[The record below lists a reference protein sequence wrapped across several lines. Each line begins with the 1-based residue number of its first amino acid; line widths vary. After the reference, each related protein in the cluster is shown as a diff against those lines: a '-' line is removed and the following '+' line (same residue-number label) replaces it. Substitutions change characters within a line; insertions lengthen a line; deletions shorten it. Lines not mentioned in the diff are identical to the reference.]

1 MSDRLHRRA
10 ACLLLGLLALTG
22 CRASEGFAGRS
33 GVAASYRLG
42 TLTADLPDEVRVR
55 SVLAAADA
63 TLRARGYSVV
73 GEQATADRGWA
84 RGSPPAGSLLE
95 LEDVTIWSRLS
106 RTGTRLGVD
115 VKPIGAE
122 AQARAIMDDLLRR
135 LGR

>member
-1 MSDRLHRRA
+1 MA
-10 ACLLLGLLALTG
+10 LLVALLAVAG
-22 CRASEGFAGRS
+22 CRASEGTSGRT
-33 GVAASYRLG
+33 GVSASYRLG
-42 TLTADLPDEVRVR
+42 TLISTLPDEVRVR

-73 GEQATADRGWA
+73 AGQATADRGWV
-84 RGSPPAGSLLE
+84 RGSPPAGSALD

-115 VKPIGAE
+115 VKPILAE
-122 AQARAIMDDLLRR
+122 AQARAILDDLLRR